1 MGKGEIMNENLIA
14 IIGVSILGIIEIF
27 LIIDFVKD
35 IKKNKDG
42 GKND

>member
-1 MGKGEIMNENLIA
+1 MNENLIA